1 MIRRLTDLHGLQ
13 PFSGNVVD
21 DEVFFSTERQ
31 IHRLSLA
38 DGRDQIIANQPGA
51 DFGEVT
57 VSSDRRWAAA
67 LITRRGASGIFITR
81 TDGSQS
87 DVILE
92 GVRALYHPQFHPADP
107 DRLIYS
113 ADLPDP
119 ACGPCAATDGRIAAF
134 FGFDRHSLAS
144 RPCKL
149 SLDEGGSPCCVGPG
163 TPVRTS
169 SAADCLHTPARYR
182 FVSDR
187 SCDGSASLCAIPAR
201 QSGFNGAS

>member
-1 MIRRLTDLHGLQ
+1 MAANAACHPLYYDNSFSSDNRALIFTSDRAGKMDLYQVTLADGMIRRLTDLHGLQ

-134 FGFDRHSLAS
+134 F
-144 RPCKL
+144 
-149 SLDEGGSPCCVGPG
+149 E
-163 TPVRTS
+163 TPPT
-169 SAADCLHTPARYR
+169 C
-182 FVSDR
+182 
-187 SCDGSASLCAIPAR
+187 G
-201 QSGFNGAS
+201 